1 MVGQLFNHS
10 KPNPKQMK
18 TVKFNEEEVELLI
31 ALYEDELK
39 EAGSY
44 IDKLQQTLN
53 KLKKQAD
60 SVKEVPA
67 RTGKKRGRKPKSK
80 IQVQKPATTGK
91 KRGRKP
97 KIQEAAKPEVAKV
110 EVKKTAKKKKVR
122 KPKKTVVSKPKAP
135 KLPRVEK
142 PVAEEVKPV

>member
-1 MVGQLFNHS
+1 
-10 KPNPKQMK
+10 MK

-53 KLKKQAD
+53 KLRKQAD
-60 SVKEVPA
+60 SAGREPSG
-67 RTGKKRGRKPKSK
+67 TGKKRGRKPKNK
-80 IQVQKPATTGK
+80 IQEPKSAASGK

-97 KIQEAAKPEVAKV
+97 GSQAAALAEPKA
-110 EVKKTAKKKKVR
+110 EVKKTTRKKKVR
-122 KPKKTVVSKPKAP
+122 KPRKTVVSKAKAP
-135 KLPRVEK
+135 KLPNIEK
-142 PVAEEVKPV
+142 PVTEEVKPL